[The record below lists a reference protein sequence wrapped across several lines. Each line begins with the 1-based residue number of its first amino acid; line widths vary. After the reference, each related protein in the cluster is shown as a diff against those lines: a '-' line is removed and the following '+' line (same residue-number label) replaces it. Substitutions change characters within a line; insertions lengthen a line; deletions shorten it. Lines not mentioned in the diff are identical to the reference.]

1 MSTKVGIEFMLNTQL
16 NRQEAT
22 AQQRGLPPPSPEM
35 PVPAGAE
42 RIALPP
48 VEQLP
53 DFPCDLT
60 AAIGQRRSVRE
71 YAETPLSIEELT
83 YLLWCTQGVHHS
95 RRAATLRSVPSAGAR
110 HPFETF
116 LLINRVD
123 GLQPGL
129 YRYLALSHELVVLQ
143 LDSSLTER
151 VVAACANQR
160 FIAKSGVTFFWVA
173 VPARTTWR
181 YGSRGYRYIHLDAGH
196 ICQNLYLAAQAIQ
209 CGCCAVAAFHD
220 DRLNEVLGLDGENAF
235 VAYVAPLGKR
245 ADVNS

>member
-173 VPARTTWR
+173 VPHGPPGGMEVEVTVTSIWMPVTSARISIWPLKPSNAAAAPWPPSTTI
-181 YGSRGYRYIHLDAGH
+181 GSTKCWVSTEKTPLSPMSHLW
-196 ICQNLYLAAQAIQ
+196 
-209 CGCCAVAAFHD
+209 
-220 DRLNEVLGLDGENAF
+220 ENA
-235 VAYVAPLGKR
+235 LT
-245 ADVNS
+245 